1 MQVNHNIGL
10 IWKKNERKQKKKK
23 REKKKEKKKKRKGIF
38 FLSLI
43 IFSF

>member
-1 MQVNHNIGL
+1 MKESKI
-10 IWKKNERKQKKKK
+10 KKK
-23 REKKKEKKKKRKGIF
+23 RKEKRKKKKRKGIF